1 MPTLKSTGA
10 IVAGFVTVVV
20 LSVGTDSLLEATG
33 VFTPPGQG
41 LFTPWMLWV
50 ALVYRCIYTVA
61 GGYVTAWLAPNR
73 VMRHV
78 TILGIIG
85 VAAGTIGVIV
95 GWNLS
100 EHWYPIAIAVTAFPC
115 TWFGGKLKA
124 MRSMEG
130 NMQQVSAKERL

>member
-1 MPTLKSTGA
+1 
-10 IVAGFVTVVV
+10 
-20 LSVGTDSLLEATG
+20 
-33 VFTPPGQG
+33 
-41 LFTPWMLWV
+41 MLWV

>member
-1 MPTLKSTGA
+1 MSVIKSSGA
-10 IVAGFVTVVV
+10 IVAGFITVVV
-20 LSVGTDSLLEATG
+20 LSIGTDSVLEATG

-41 LFTPWMLWV
+41 FFAPWMLWV

-73 VMRHV
+73 VIRHV

-85 VAAGTIGVIV
+85 VVAGTIGVVV

-100 EHWYPIAIAVTAFPC
+100 EHWYPIAIAITAFPC
-115 TWFGGKLKA
+115 TWFGGKLRV
-124 MRSMEG
+124 MRSMTG
-130 NMQQVSAKERL
+130 LQQVGAKEQP